1 MKRLKLFVMMFVAIL
16 FLSGCSKSYLSEIS
30 YDEYKKLVDDK
41 ETFILEVMSDDCI
54 NCTKFSPKLE
64 EVANEYEVTVY
75 YMNAGKLTEDQ
86 LDEFGVTGTP
96 TVLFYIDGEEKTTSA
111 RIIGNVSK
119 EKIIS
124 KFTAS
129 DFIKE

>member
-1 MKRLKLFVMMFVAIL
+1 MFVFL
-16 FLSGCSKSYLSEIS
+16 FCLSGCSKSYVSEIS

-41 ETFILEVMSDDCI
+41 ETFILEIMSDDCI

-64 EVANEYEVTVY
+64 EVANEYQVVVY
-75 YMNAGKLTEDQ
+75 TINSQELTNDQ
-86 LDEFGVTGTP
+86 VDEFGISGTP
-96 TVLFYIDGEEKTTSA
+96 TVLFYINGEEKTTSA

-124 KFTAS
+124 KFKAS